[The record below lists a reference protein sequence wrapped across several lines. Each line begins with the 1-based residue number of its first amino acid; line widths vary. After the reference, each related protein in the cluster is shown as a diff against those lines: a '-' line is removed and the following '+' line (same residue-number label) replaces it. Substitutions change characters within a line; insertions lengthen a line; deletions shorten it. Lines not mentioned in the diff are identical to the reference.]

1 MTKLKINYLYTELKG
16 NGKISAEIDK
26 EKFLKIV
33 DNFIDNIHDIKSF
46 ILNLNV
52 EEELIIEFDKK
63 IYGMKLLNSPNLL
76 INICLIFRFL
86 LLNHSSWLKKKIKPD
101 KWRENDDLISL
112 WGKLT
117 NNSALLSLKIDDDF
131 SFCNNFIKKHL
142 SEL

>member
-86 LLNHSSWLKKKIKPD
+86 LLNHSS
-101 KWRENDDLISL
+101 
-112 WGKLT
+112 
-117 NNSALLSLKIDDDF
+117 
-131 SFCNNFIKKHL
+131 
-142 SEL
+142 

>member
-1 MTKLKINYLYTELKG
+1 
-16 NGKISAEIDK
+16 
-26 EKFLKIV
+26 
-33 DNFIDNIHDIKSF
+33 
-46 ILNLNV
+46 
-52 EEELIIEFDKK
+52 
-63 IYGMKLLNSPNLL
+63 MKLLNSPNLL